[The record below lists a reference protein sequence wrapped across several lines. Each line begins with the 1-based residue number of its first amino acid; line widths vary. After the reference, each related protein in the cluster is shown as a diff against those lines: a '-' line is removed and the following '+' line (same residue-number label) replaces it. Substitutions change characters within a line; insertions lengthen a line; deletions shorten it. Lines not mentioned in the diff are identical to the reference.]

1 MAGRTWRRTGT
12 AVAVALL
19 ALSLA
24 ACNRG
29 TSSTSTEGGG
39 EAGGKIAAVIKG
51 LDNPFFQAM
60 QQGIE
65 EQATA
70 QGTPVTVQAATSIT
84 DTTGQAD
91 QRHQPGPVAGPGQPE
106 EQAHRQHRQSS

>member
-1 MAGRTWRRTGT
+1 MAGKTWRRTGT

-39 EAGGKIAAVIKG
+39 GEAGGKIAAVIKG
-51 LDNPFFQAM
+51 LDNPFSRPCSRASRSR
-60 QQGIE
+60 
-65 EQATA
+65 
-70 QGTPVTVQAATSIT
+70 P
-84 DTTGQAD
+84 
-91 QRHQPGPVAGPGQPE
+91 RHRAP
-106 EQAHRQHRQSS
+106 R